1 MDLIA
6 DLLIYASLFVT
17 VSSAICAATPTP
29 KDNEFMGK
37 YIYPVLE
44 TIALNIGK
52 AKKALLQTQLS
63 LLKGRT
69 NGRGARGFE

>member
-6 DLLIYASLFVT
+6 DLIIYASLFVT

-29 KDNEFMGK
+29 RDNEFMGK

-52 AKKALLQTQLS
+52 AKEGTT
-63 LLKGRT
+63 T
-69 NGRGARGFE
+69 NPIKFVKRSD

>member
-1 MDLIA
+1 MDFIA
-6 DLLIYASLFVT
+6 DILIYASLFVT

-29 KDNEFMGK
+29 RDDEFMGK

-52 AKKALLQTQLS
+52 AKEGST
-63 LLKGRT
+63 T
-69 NGRGARGFE
+69 NPIKFVKRSD

>member
-17 VSSAICAATPTP
+17 VSSASCAATPTP

-52 AKKALLQTQLS
+52 AKEGTT
-63 LLKGRT
+63 T
-69 NGRGARGFE
+69 NPIKFVKRSD

>member
-6 DLLIYASLFVT
+6 DLLIYASFFVT
-17 VSSAICAATPTP
+17 VSSAICAVTPTP

-52 AKKALLQTQLS
+52 AKEGTT
-63 LLKGRT
+63 T
-69 NGRGARGFE
+69 NPIKFVKRSD

>member
-1 MDLIA
+1 MNLIA

-17 VSSAICAATPTP
+17 VSSAICAVTPTP

-52 AKKALLQTQLS
+52 AKEGTT
-63 LLKGRT
+63 T
-69 NGRGARGFE
+69 NPIKFVKRSD

>member
-29 KDNEFMGK
+29 RDNEFMGK

-52 AKKALLQTQLS
+52 AKEGTT
-63 LLKGRT
+63 T
-69 NGRGARGFE
+69 NPIKFVKRSD

>member
-6 DLLIYASLFVT
+6 DLLIYASL
-17 VSSAICAATPTP
+17 
-29 KDNEFMGK
+29 FMGK

-52 AKKALLQTQLS
+52 AKQGTTVNPIQFTKNADKKNTI
-63 LLKGRT
+63 
-69 NGRGARGFE
+69 

>member
-52 AKKALLQTQLS
+52 AKEGTT
-63 LLKGRT
+63 T
-69 NGRGARGFE
+69 NPIKFVKRSD

>member
-1 MDLIA
+1 MGFIG

-17 VSSAICAATPTP
+17 ISSAICAVTPTP
-29 KDNEFMGK
+29 RDNEFMGK

-52 AKKALLQTQLS
+52 AKEGTTVNPIQFTKNADKKS
-63 LLKGRT
+63 SS
-69 NGRGARGFE
+69 

>member
-17 VSSAICAATPTP
+17 ISSAICAVTPTP
-29 KDNEFMGK
+29 KDDEFMGK

-52 AKKALLQTQLS
+52 AKDGAT
-63 LLKGRT
+63 T
-69 NGRGARGFE
+69 NPVKFVKRSD

>member
-52 AKKALLQTQLS
+52 AKQGTT
-63 LLKGRT
+63 T
-69 NGRGARGFE
+69 NPVKFVKRSD